1 MFFQPVDLAGGIWNG
16 CAGFPDG
23 ELDDLH
29 RGVDSTGQH
38 NNSGRIVVGR
48 RERPNRAELSEFGFD
63 S

>member
-1 MFFQPVDLAGGIWNG
+1 
-16 CAGFPDG
+16 
-23 ELDDLH
+23 
-29 RGVDSTGQH
+29 VDSTGQH